1 MALSD
6 FLNSYTSISPYS
18 LFFSL
23 FFLCSHYVH
32 VVQKTL
38 RVGQKT
44 VVLTKKKNFYIE
56 VTLRAKIMCH
66 KEICSDT
73 QQRNS
78 S

>member
-32 VVQKTL
+32 VVQKNVT
-38 RVGQKT
+38 GWTEKK
-44 VVLTKKKNFYIE
+44 VLHRSYIARQNY
-56 VTLRAKIMCH
+56 V
-66 KEICSDT
+66 S
-73 QQRNS
+73 QRNML
-78 S
+78 